1 MVLCLIAL
9 PVFAILGI
17 FSLKYR
23 KLAGESLDCMFR
35 TVTFRKCRS
44 GLDDRIKSR
53 ITGKMM
59 KHSPRAAKFTY
70 RNYKFLSWIV
80 LVLFIWSA
88 YESGIGTYN
97 YVQYGNCN
105 GPESTGFCMLDP
117 TGAYSGISET
127 NFDMPLY
134 TLTPVVEE
142 DDPIIGNPDAELT
155 IIEFGCYACQFT
167 KKAEPTIAKILEHYR
182 GRVNLQF
189 KDFPIPSHAYSP
201 EMSYAADCA
210 FLQGKYQEYH
220 DKMFDIRGSLN
231 NQDLLD
237 IAEELGLD
245 IEEFMSCMIADT
257 TKFEVAMDTH
267 MGVEAGVIGT
277 PTFFIGEKRIIGPK
291 PFKTFKNII
300 DEQLS

>member
-1 MVLCLIAL
+1 MVLCFIAL

-23 KLAGESLDCMFR
+23 KLALESLDCMFR

-59 KHSPRAAKFTY
+59 KHSPHAAKFIY
-70 RNYKFLSWIV
+70 RNYKLFSWII
-80 LVLFIWSA
+80 LLILIWST
-88 YESGIGTYN
+88 YESGIGVYN

-127 NFDMPLY
+127 NFDMPAHS
-134 TLTPVVEE
+134 LTPVVE
-142 DDPIIGNPDAELT
+142 DNDPIIGNPDAELT
-155 IIEFGCYACQFT
+155 IIEFGCYTCPFS
-167 KKAEPTIAKILEHYR
+167 KKAEPNVAEVLEYYD

-189 KDFPIPSHAYSP
+189 KNFPIPSHAYSP
-201 EMSYAADCA
+201 EIAYAADCA
-210 FLQGKYQEYH
+210 FLQGKYKPYH
-220 DKMFDIRGSLN
+220 DKIFELQGTLG
-231 NQDLLD
+231 NQDLIN
-237 IAEELGLD
+237 IASELGLD
-245 IEEFMSCMIADT
+245 IEKFKSCMTAET
-257 TKFEVAMDTH
+257 TEFEVAMDTH

-277 PTFFIGEKRIIGPK
+277 PTFFIGDKRIIGPK

-300 DEQLS
+300 DEQLR